1 MGYDK
6 GVTSK
11 DTARG
16 SETSLYR
23 ALAARD
29 RRFDGVFFIGV
40 TTTGIYCR
48 PVCPAR
54 TPRSDRCRF
63 FRHRSEAEAAG
74 FRPCLR
80 CRPEHAPGRADTES
94 LSRLAKAAAEA
105 IDAGELDR
113 EGLEGLA
120 AKLTVST
127 RHLRRAFQ
135 RELGVSPLAWAQ
147 ERRLALARTLVID
160 TALPL
165 THVAQAAG
173 YRSLRRFNDAFLK
186 QLGRA
191 PSTLRRTVE
200 SAQSDIAP
208 AGDATFTV
216 RLDYRPP
223 LPWTTLLAIA
233 DRKAIRGVERVEGER
248 YSRTLQ
254 IGARRGWLTL
264 EPVTGKSA
272 LRLTVPSSLLPVLRL
287 IILRVRQQWDL
298 DARPDVIEGHLGRFA
313 ELRPSIVA
321 RPGMRLVGSW
331 DPFEGSV
338 RVVLGQQC
346 SVVAAATLGTRF
358 AARAG
363 EPLKGAPFG
372 LERLFPTAETV
383 AAMSEE
389 DVARIGLP
397 RSRARTLLALAR
409 VASTSPGDDLR
420 VAMERESAERLP
432 GIGPWTR
439 ALFALRVARHPDTF
453 PAEDLV
459 LRRVLHAPADAL
471 HTRAVAWSPW
481 RSYAAVHLWAS
492 AASPTG

>member
-1 MGYDK
+1 M
-6 GVTSK
+6 
-11 DTARG
+11 
-16 SETSLYR
+16 
-23 ALAARD
+23 AARD
-29 RRFDGVFFIGV
+29 SRFDGVFFIGV

-48 PVCPAR
+48 PICPAR
-54 TPRSDRCRF
+54 TPRFERCRF
-63 FRHRSEAEAAG
+63 FRHRGEAEAAG

-105 IDAGELDR
+105 IDGGELDR

-120 AKLTVST
+120 AKLTVSV

-147 ERRLALARTLVID
+147 ERRLALARALVID

-165 THVAQAAG
+165 THVAEAAG
-173 YRSLRRFNDAFLK
+173 YGSLRRFNDAFLK

-191 PSTLRRTVE
+191 PSTLRRAVKT
-200 SAQSDIAP
+200 AD
-208 AGDATFTV
+208 GDGRLARADDGTFTV

-223 LPWTTLLAIA
+223 LPWATLLAIA
-233 DRKAIRGVERVEGER
+233 DRKAVRGVERVEGER
-248 YSRTLQ
+248 YSRTVQ
-254 IGARRGWLTL
+254 IGAFRGWLTL
-264 EPVTGKSA
+264 EPNPGRPA
-272 LRLTVPSSLLPVLRL
+272 LRLTVPSSLLPVLRV
-287 IILRVRQQWDL
+287 IIRRVRQQWDL
-298 DARPDVIEGHLGRFA
+298 DARPDVIEGHLARFT
-313 ELRPSIVA
+313 ELRESIAA

-346 SVVAAATLGTRF
+346 SIVAAATLATRF

-363 EPLKGAPFG
+363 EPIEATPVG

-383 AAMSEE
+383 ATMSEE
-389 DVARIGLP
+389 DVASVGLP
-397 RSRARTLLALAR
+397 RQRARTLLALAR
-409 VASTSPGDDLR
+409 LLSTKMGEGRDLTQE
-420 VAMERESAERLP
+420 MLSELEREPRLP
-432 GIGPWTR
+432 GIGPWTK

-459 LRRVLHAPADAL
+459 LRRVLEAEAVELHA
-471 HTRAVAWSPW
+471 RAAAWSPW

-492 AASPTG
+492 AAGLAG